1 MAANGAGGAIVITD
15 AREAVVL
22 RQIRWRILPL
32 LFAGYLAAYID
43 RVNVGF
49 AALTMNPAL
58 GLSATQYGLGG
69 GLFFAGYV
77 VFGVPSNLVLAR
89 LGARVWLPAIMVCW
103 ALASLLNAWATG
115 PASFYAIRLIL
126 GVAEAGLYP
135 GLLYVLTEWLPG
147 RYRVRMIT
155 LLVLSTPFSI
165 MLGSLI
171 SQPIL
176 RMEGVGGLAGWQWL
190 FLLQALPT
198 IALALIFYLT
208 MPDGPAAAR
217 WLSAENRQWLV
228 EQLAREREKREQV
241 GRFSVGDALINPT
254 VWLVGLAGL
263 GINAAAYGLI
273 LFLPQMIHAL
283 GVSAAMTPLVN
294 AIPFAVCAVVMVPWA
309 AHSDRRME
317 RNWHAAIPAAMA
329 GLALIACAVL
339 SNPILVMV
347 ALSLGVTG
355 IFCYAAV
362 FWAVPSS
369 MLTGAAAAAGLALVN
384 TVANVGSFAGP
395 YALGWVKD
403 ATGSFSLGIVALGLG
418 PLVAAVIAASLRA
431 ASRYEKAGTA

>member
-1 MAANGAGGAIVITD
+1 MDAKQGRAIVIPDT
-15 AREAVVL
+15 REAVVL

-32 LFAGYLAAYID
+32 LFAAYFAAYID

-49 AALTMNPAL
+49 AALTMNQAL
-58 GLSATQYGLGG
+58 GLSAAQFGLGG

-77 VFGVPSNLVLAR
+77 AFGVPSNLVLAR
-89 LGARVWLPAIMVCW
+89 LGARLWLPLIMVCW
-103 ALASLLNAWATG
+103 ALASLMNAWARG
-115 PASFYAIRLIL
+115 PASFYAIRLVL

-176 RMEGVGGLAGWQWL
+176 RMDGVGGLAGWQWL

-198 IALALIFYLT
+198 ILLALIFYRA
-208 MPDGPAAAR
+208 MPDSPATAR

-228 EQLAREREKREQV
+228 EQLALEREKREQL
-241 GRFSVGDALINPT
+241 GRFSVGEALINPT
-254 VWLVGLAGL
+254 VWLVGLAGM

-294 AIPFAVCAVVMVPWA
+294 AIPFAVAAAVMIPWSI
-309 AHSDRRME
+309 HSDRHME

-329 GLALIACAVL
+329 GLALIACAMLKNPMLVL
-339 SNPILVMV
+339 V

-355 IFCYAAV
+355 IFCYATV

-431 ASRYEKAGTA
+431 AARYEKAGTA